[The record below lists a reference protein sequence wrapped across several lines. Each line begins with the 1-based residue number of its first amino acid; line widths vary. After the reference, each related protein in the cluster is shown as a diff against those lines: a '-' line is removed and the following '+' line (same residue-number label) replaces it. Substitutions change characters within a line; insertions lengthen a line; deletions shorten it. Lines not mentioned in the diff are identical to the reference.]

1 MKNVGSMN
9 VYTQKG
15 SERHVNNVGWDV
27 DYDGEIADVDLVVSR
42 DGDTR
47 QVSTRL
53 NNDDIDKLL
62 DMPVV
67 SKSLDE
73 RLTDDYL
80 IDKRVYRLSP
90 VSPHHVLMKKKPGK
104 KKIKVVK
111 LKTRKRKRRKLSRS
125 KSKSKSKS
133 RSRSGSASSTS
144 TKRGSRGKKSTS
156 SKKASSSSLSR
167 RTPRPKTKRIHLTT
181 APSS

>member
-1 MKNVGSMN
+1 MKNVGSMD

-15 SERHVNNVGWDV
+15 SERHVNKIGWDV
-27 DYDGEIADVDLVVSR
+27 DYDGETADVDLVVTR

-47 QVSTRL
+47 QVNTRL
-53 NNDDIDKLL
+53 DNDDIDKLL

-90 VSPHHVLMKKKPGK
+90 VSPHHVLMKKKTGR

-111 LKTRKRKRRKLSRS
+111 LKTRKRKRRKS
-125 KSKSKSKS
+125 SKS
-133 RSRSGSASSTS
+133 RSGSTSSASR
-144 TKRGSRGKKSTS
+144 KRRSRGKKSAP
-156 SKKASSSSLSR
+156 SKKAASR
-167 RTPRPKTKRIHLTT
+167 SRSNRTPRPKTNRIHLTA

>member
-47 QVSTRL
+47 QVNARL

-73 RLTDDYL
+73 RLTDNYL

-90 VSPHHVLMKKKPGK
+90 VSPHHVLMRKKTGN
-104 KKIKVVK
+104 KKIKVIK
-111 LKTRKRKRRKLSRS
+111 LKTRKRKRKRSS
-125 KSKSKSKS
+125 KSKSKSNSKS
-133 RSRSGSASSTS
+133 SSASSAS
-144 TKRGSRGKKSTS
+144 TKRRSRGKKSTS
-156 SKKASSSSLSR
+156 SKKTSSKSLSR

-181 APSS
+181 ASSS